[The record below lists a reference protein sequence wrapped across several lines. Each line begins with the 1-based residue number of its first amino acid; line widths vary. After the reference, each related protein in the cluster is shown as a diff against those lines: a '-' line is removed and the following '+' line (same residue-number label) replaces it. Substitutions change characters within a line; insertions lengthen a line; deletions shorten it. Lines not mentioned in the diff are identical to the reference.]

1 MRNDILRVYKT
12 VHTWT
17 GIVCG
22 LALFIC
28 FYAGAITMF
37 KSELIDWVTSPA
49 TRRVSTGRADSV
61 WFDRAKADQKSPVT
75 DNRNV
80 RGLP

>member
-1 MRNDILRVYKT
+1 MRTDLLRVYKT

-17 GIVCG
+17 GVICG

-37 KSELIDWVTSPA
+37 KDQLIDW
-49 TRRVSTGRADSV
+49 
-61 WFDRAKADQKSPVT
+61 
-75 DNRNV
+75 
-80 RGLP
+80 